1 MCGIAG
7 IVTAKNREL
16 AHPLR
21 NMLETIEHRGP
32 DGAGYVIGDV
42 CERGKT
48 LDALEFNTQK
58 TNVALGHV
66 RLQITGGH
74 TGVQPFQS
82 TDGRISLLHN
92 GEIYNYEELS
102 DELERRTKLKTDSD
116 SEVVLRLIEEE
127 YDGDLVTAVE
137 AVLPRLDGVYA
148 MVVSDRKTTIV
159 ARDKI
164 GVRPLYYTIDG
175 DTVSFASERRP
186 LTTTGLDASDTERL
200 APAHMLIA
208 RDGSHEVRPFWTPD
222 SLTPTKQSISDMTEA
237 IGTYG
242 KAMEA
247 AVRKRVQGHDHVG
260 VIFSGG
266 IDSFLV
272 AYLIERAGVP
282 FTCYAAG
289 RTGSTDIQ
297 WSLELCKKFGWDI
310 KTADL
315 TTEDVEELVPEVM
328 QVIEDHS
335 LIQVEVAIPI
345 YAAVRNASRNGE
357 RVILTGQG
365 ADELFGGYAWYSTI
379 VEQEGYD
386 SFLSRAWEDTIL
398 LYRECLEREDK
409 ISMAH
414 SVELRV
420 PFLDPNVIQVAYDID
435 PTLKIYEGGD
445 DMGKRVHRD
454 YCLSIGIPHNI
465 AYRTKEAA
473 QHGANIHEA
482 IEELALKS
490 GITAERLNELGYD
503 PDTTVEEQ
511 LGSCCRYGHKYG
523 QENMWRAAPHVQF
536 YLDAQASR
544 LGRLSPD
551 AYDHWARIHE
561 RLVDDAEAH
570 VAEDCPA
577 C

>member
-7 IVTAKNREL
+7 IVTAKDREL
-16 AHPLR
+16 AQPLR
-21 NMLETIEHRGP
+21 RMLETIEHRGP

-42 CERGKT
+42 CARSRT

-66 RLQITGGH
+66 RLQITGGP

-82 TDGRISLLHN
+82 ADGRLSLLHN
-92 GEIYNYEELS
+92 GEIYNYEELG
-102 DELERRTKLKTDSD
+102 DELERRTSLKTDSD

-127 YDGDLVTAVE
+127 YDGDLISAVE

-148 MVVSDRKTTIV
+148 MVISDRDTTIV

-175 DTVSFASERRP
+175 DAVTFASERRP
-186 LTTTGLDASDTERL
+186 LTVNGLDETDTQRL
-200 APAHMLIA
+200 APGHMLIA
-208 RDGSHEVRPFWTPD
+208 RNGTHEIRPFWTPD
-222 SLTPTKQSISDMTEA
+222 SLKPTVQRITDKAEA
-237 IGTYG
+237 IAAYG
-242 KAMEA
+242 SAIEA
-247 AVRKRVQGHDHVG
+247 AIRKRVEGHDHVG

-272 AYLIERAGVP
+272 AYLIDKIGVP
-282 FTCYAAG
+282 FTCYASG
-289 RTGSTDIQ
+289 RTGSTDIK
-297 WSLELCKKFGWDI
+297 WSLELCKQFGWDI

-315 TTEDVEELVPEVM
+315 TTEDVAQLVPEVM
-328 QVIEDHS
+328 DVIEDHS

-365 ADELFGGYAWYSTI
+365 ADELFGGYSWYSTI
-379 VEQEGYD
+379 VDREGYGA
-386 SFLSRAWEDTIL
+386 FLKRSWEDTLL
-398 LYRECLEREDK
+398 LYSECLEREDK

-420 PFLDPNVIQVAYDID
+420 PFLDPNVIKVAYDID
-435 PTLKIYEGGD
+435 PRLKIHKGGD
-445 DMGKRVHRD
+445 DMGKRIHRD
-454 YCLSIGIPHNI
+454 YCLSIDVPHNI
-465 AYRTKEAA
+465 AYRVKEAA
-473 QHGANIHEA
+473 QHGANIHGG
-482 IEELALKS
+482 IEELALAS
-490 GITAERLNELGYD
+490 GFSAARLNALGYD
-503 PDTTVEEQ
+503 PDITVEEQ

-536 YLDAQASR
+536 YLDSQAAR
-544 LGRLSPD
+544 LDRLSPD
-551 AYDHWARIHE
+551 ALRHWTTIHD
-561 RLVDDAEAH
+561 RLNEDVDVHIVE
-570 VAEDCPA
+570 ECPA